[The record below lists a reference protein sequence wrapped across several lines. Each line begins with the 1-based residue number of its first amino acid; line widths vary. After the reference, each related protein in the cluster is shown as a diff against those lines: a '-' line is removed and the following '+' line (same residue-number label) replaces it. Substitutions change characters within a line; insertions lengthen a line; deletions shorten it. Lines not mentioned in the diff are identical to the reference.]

1 MRIGGLASGM
11 DIDTMVKDLMKAE
24 RIPLDKL
31 KQKKQVLEWQRD
43 DYRSM
48 NTLLLNFRSE
58 LTTMRLS
65 STYRARGTTS
75 TADSKVTATASSA
88 ASLAS
93 YTIKVDK
100 LATVATKVNTEGI
113 SKPNQKVDLNKSIKE
128 NESLFKSAIS
138 WDSGSIESQTLTADT
153 SRADFELKLSKDVTI
168 DTPNGLNVK
177 VNGLSYQ
184 VVSTFSADTS
194 KREVKVDTNGK
205 MTFNTPVAKDSS
217 IKVDYVASHLVQ
229 QPTITQDTTTLTLS
243 DDAKS
248 NDSNIT
254 SIKINNV
261 LYTVDPTDKVSVK
274 DADGAVVG
282 TIDKTAGSINFNG
295 LTISSGQE
303 VLINYE
309 KEYSSFS
316 IKTHDAKNQPNI
328 EYFNI
333 SKTDTLSSV
342 ISKVN
347 SSSIGVTMF
356 YDSATDQMTL
366 NRKETG
372 NFNPL
377 LSTEDATNPE
387 NDQEIITSGVFINNL
402 LKFDGA
408 TEQGGE
414 NAEFTL
420 NGLSTSRTSN
430 TFEVSGVTFTL
441 KQTHSA
447 TETATTIGI
456 TNNSTQI
463 FDNIKNFVTK
473 YNELIAKIQ
482 GEVQEEKYRTYTPL
496 TDAQRETLS
505 DKEQEKWEE
514 LAKSG
519 MLRRDST
526 LTSLLSKM
534 RNNFSNPVSNS
545 DINPLYKQLASIGIK
560 TTSNY
565 LEGGKLQIDEAA
577 LKKAIE
583 ADPSSVEK
591 LFNATGTTDGEKGI
605 AQRLT
610 DTVNSSMEILKS
622 KAGNSYSTNTQF
634 EIGKLLNDV
643 DKKIT
648 SFESRLTKVEDRYWS
663 QFTAMEKAIQR
674 SNEQMNQLLS
684 YTGSS
689 Y

>member
-100 LATVATKVNTEGI
+100 LATAATKVNTEGI
-113 SKPNQKVDLNKSIKE
+113 SKFNQKVDLNKSIKE
-128 NESLFKSAIS
+128 NESLFKSSIS
-138 WDSGSIESQTLTADT
+138 WDSGSVESQTLTVDT

-229 QPTITQDTTTLTLS
+229 QPTITQDTTTITLS

-282 TIDKTAGSINFNG
+282 TIDKTAGNINFNE
-295 LTISSGQE
+295 LTITSGQE
-303 VLINYE
+303 VLINYQ

-333 SKTDTLSSV
+333 SKPDTLSSV

-366 NRKETG
+366 TRKETG

-482 GEVQEEKYRTYTPL
+482 GEVQEERYRTYTPL
-496 TDAQRETLS
+496 TDDQRETLS

-643 DKKIT
+643 DKKIS

>member
-1 MRIGGLASGM
+1 M
-11 DIDTMVKDLMKAE
+11 
-24 RIPLDKL
+24 
-31 KQKKQVLEWQRD
+31 
-43 DYRSM
+43 
-48 NTLLLNFRSE
+48 
-58 LTTMRLS
+58 
-65 STYRARGTTS
+65 
-75 TADSKVTATASSA
+75 
-88 ASLAS
+88 
-93 YTIKVDK
+93 
-100 LATVATKVNTEGI
+100 
-113 SKPNQKVDLNKSIKE
+113 
-128 NESLFKSAIS
+128 
-138 WDSGSIESQTLTADT
+138 DT
-153 SRADFELKLSKDVTI
+153 SRADFDLKLSKDVTI

-205 MTFNTPVAKDSS
+205 MTFNNPVAKDSS

-261 LYTVDPTDKVSVK
+261 LYTVDPTDEVSVK
-274 DADGAVVG
+274 DADGTVVG
-282 TIDKTAGSINFNG
+282 TVDKTAGKINFNE
-295 LTISSGQE
+295 LTITSGQE
-303 VLINYE
+303 VFINYQ

-366 NRKETG
+366 TRKETG

-447 TETATTIGI
+447 TEAATTIGI

-473 YNELIAKIQ
+473 YNELIAKVQ
-482 GEVQEEKYRTYTPL
+482 GEVQEERYRTYTPL
-496 TDAQRETLS
+496 TDNQRETLS

-534 RNNFSNPVSNS
+534 RNNLSNPVSNS

-610 DTVNSSMEILKS
+610 DTVNSSMEILRS

-643 DKKIT
+643 NKKIS
-648 SFESRLTKVEDRYWS
+648 SFESRLTKVEDRYWT

>member
-65 STYRARGTTS
+65 STYRARGTTT
-75 TADSKVTATASSA
+75 TAESKVTASASSA

-100 LATVATKVNTEGI
+100 LATAATKVNTEGI

-205 MTFNTPVAKDSS
+205 MTFNNTVAKDSS
-217 IKVDYVASHLVQ
+217 IKVDYIASHLVQ

-243 DDAKS
+243 EDAKS
-248 NDSNIT
+248 TDSNIT

-261 LYTVDPTDKVSVK
+261 MYTVDPTDKVSVK
-274 DADGAVVG
+274 DANGSVVG

-309 KEYSSFS
+309 KEYSSFG

-366 NRKETG
+366 TRKETG

-377 LSTEDATNPE
+377 LSTEDATNLE

-420 NGLSTSRTSN
+420 NGLATSRTSN

-482 GEVQEEKYRTYTPL
+482 GEVQEERYRTYTPL
-496 TDAQRETLS
+496 TDDQRETLS

-560 TTSNY
+560 TSPNY

-583 ADPSSVEK
+583 ADPASVEK

-643 DKKIT
+643 DKKIS

-684 YTGSS
+684 YTGNS